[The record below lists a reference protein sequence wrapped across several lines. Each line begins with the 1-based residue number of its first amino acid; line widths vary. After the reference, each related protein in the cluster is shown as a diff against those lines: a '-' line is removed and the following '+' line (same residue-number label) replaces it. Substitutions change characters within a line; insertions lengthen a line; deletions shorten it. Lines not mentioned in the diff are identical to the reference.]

1 MDGKLRIEKDREDL
15 YILEVNDKGET
26 IEFDLTDINLPA
38 KMIKCSDNLEKLDK
52 EYHGKILEIEKEQI
66 KKEEKARKI
75 IAIDEEYCKKMR
87 KDFDEFLGENACQKI
102 FGDKNTYGMFLK
114 LFEQLEPHFDKMVIK
129 SKKAQQ
135 RLVNKYMPKF
145 DRKI

>member
-1 MDGKLRIEKDREDL
+1 MDGKLRIERDREDL

-38 KMIKCSDNLEKLDK
+38 KMIKCSENLEKKDK
-52 EYHGKILEIEKEQI
+52 EYHQKILELENQNLSN
-66 KKEEKARKI
+66 EEKAKKI
-75 IAIDEEYCKKMR
+75 IEIDEEYCKTMR
-87 KDFDEFLGENACQKI
+87 EDFDGFLGEGACQKI
-102 FGDKNTYGMFLK
+102 FGDRNTYGMYLK
-114 LFEQLEPHFDKMVIK
+114 LFEQLEPHFEKMIIK

-135 RLVNKYMPKF
+135 RLIDKYMPKI

>member
-1 MDGKLRIEKDREDL
+1 MDGKLRIERDREDL

-52 EYHGKILEIEKEQI
+52 EYHDKILEIEKEEI

-87 KDFDEFLGENACQKI
+87 KYFDEFLGENACQKI